1 MMYSAKKP
9 HSIAEELILPASID
23 MVSAVIDGNTAA
35 KLQAIPLSRR
45 RINDITNNLKKQLI
59 EKIKDNLRLTAI
71 KATG

>member
-1 MMYSAKKP
+1 MYSAKKP

-45 RINDITNNLKKQLI
+45 CINDITNNLKKQLI
-59 EKIKDNLRLTAI
+59 EKIQQ
-71 KATG
+71 